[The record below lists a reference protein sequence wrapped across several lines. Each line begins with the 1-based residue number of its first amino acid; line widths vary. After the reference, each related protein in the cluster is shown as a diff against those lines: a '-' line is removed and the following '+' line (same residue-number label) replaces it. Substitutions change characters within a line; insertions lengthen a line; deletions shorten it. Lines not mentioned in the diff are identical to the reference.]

1 MPANGFVTLAARV
14 RQMTNEPVI
23 SSCSGQVPPSAE
35 GLVAQ
40 FLNSVAG
47 YKMSVEVVDGRVD
60 VQITHDPMPH
70 FKPELWQ
77 KGIFYL
83 LNRHQERMRGW
94 CAMVQSR
101 YGLECAEQ
109 QRLCPLTTG

>member
-1 MPANGFVTLAARV
+1 MKPDSLGQFSRGSEGGMQPSSMSDEEDEIPANGFVTLAARV
-14 RQMTNEPVI
+14 RKLTNEPVI

-60 VQITHDPMPH
+60 V
-70 FKPELWQ
+70 
-77 KGIFYL
+77 
-83 LNRHQERMRGW
+83 
-94 CAMVQSR
+94 
-101 YGLECAEQ
+101 
-109 QRLCPLTTG
+109 